1 MVDLRCSLLSLYD
14 SATRWRR
21 LIFGIVPPH
30 FQDHVRKEG
39 GVMNQPRSD
48 VPAPLLVD
56 DRVADA
62 QLTHRRGQARE
73 ALTQVGLIEAATLS
87 LASRI
92 HLLKIEGEALFDVGE
107 VSRSICTLKR
117 AFRNL
122 SCDGPD
128 NLRFDIV
135 FSLLLRSTD
144 FYGPADVVPQV
155 AELRQLGSRI
165 GDAYALSLLHLAVA
179 RLEGIRGHY
188 LDAHRRL
195 QTARQ
200 LAVAKPTDSLLCSLD
215 MVDGSLECSSG
226 HLGRSTELPRREIDA

>member
-1 MVDLRCSLLSLYD
+1 
-14 SATRWRR
+14 
-21 LIFGIVPPH
+21 
-30 FQDHVRKEG
+30 
-39 GVMNQPRSD
+39 MNQPRSD

-107 VSRSICTLKR
+107 VSESICTLKR
-117 AFRNL
+117 ALDL

-200 LAVAKPTDSLLCSLD
+200 LAVETNGLPFVFSRHGGRVFGVLKWAPWKVDRACRSMPEKGRISRLVKICPWIVRQPRDRCS
-215 MVDGSLECSSG
+215 VFRQAERGAWIS
-226 HLGRSTELPRREIDA
+226 